1 MSQQEHTRST
11 AAADVEPTA
20 PAADAAA
27 PSPLDPETAA
37 ALRGGAVVLVAM
49 DEEEAPFL
57 DRGTAL
63 AEPVRL
69 GHARATALR
78 CGAQTILLVRTGIGL
93 ANAASAAAAALLL
106 ARPRAVVS
114 AGSAGGL
121 HAEVEVGDVVVGT
134 DYAYT
139 DADATAFGYVRGQ
152 VPGMPASYPGD
163 EDLLAAA
170 RALPAQEE
178 GVRRFG
184 PMLAG
189 GSFVTA
195 ANVADTRQAFPRAL
209 STDMETTAIAQV
221 AAGYGVPFLSVRGIS
236 DLCGPAADQDFHLA
250 VEIVAERSAR
260 TVLALLDA
268 A

>member
-1 MSQQEHTRST
+1 MSQQSPGP
-11 AAADVEPTA
+11 DSSLEPFTPQVMA
-20 PAADAAA
+20 
-27 PSPLDPETAA
+27 E
-37 ALRGGAVVLVAM
+37 LRGGVVVLVAM
-49 DEEEAPFL
+49 PEEEAPFL

-195 ANVADTRQAFPRAL
+195 ANVADTREAFPRAL
-209 STDMETTAIAQV
+209 STDMESTALAQV
-221 AAGYGVPFLSVRGIS
+221 AAGAGIPFVSVRGVS
-236 DLCGPAADQDFHLA
+236 DLCGPEAGQDFHIA
-250 VEIVAERSAR
+250 VEEAAARSAAV
-260 TVLALLDA
+260 VLALLG
-268 A
+268 